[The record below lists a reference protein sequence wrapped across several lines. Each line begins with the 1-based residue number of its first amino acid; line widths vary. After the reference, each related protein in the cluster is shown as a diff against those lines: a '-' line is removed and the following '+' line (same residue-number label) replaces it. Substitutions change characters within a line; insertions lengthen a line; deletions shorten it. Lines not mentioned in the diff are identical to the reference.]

1 MSRPILPPMRLALS
15 LLAAALVG
23 GGCSLGDCSAETSRA
38 TTTGGL
44 LLADGAGVGDTL
56 TVAFVDALDPQLT
69 VSTAAGVGVEPGVTP
84 DGAVE
89 VLYDAVTTGFAGD
102 LAPLPLVAN
111 ALGDTVYV
119 YVDGTVD
126 PTVFA
131 PACSLPPQSYEIEVR
146 NVLVPE
152 GTVAARVALVALGDV
167 PVAAAEALRQSAE
180 ARRVARPTHI

>member
-1 MSRPILPPMRLALS
+1 MRLAS
-15 LLAAALVG
+15 LFLVAALAV
-23 GGCSLGDCSAETSRA
+23 GGCSLGDCSAEQSRS

-44 LLADGAGVGDTL
+44 LLADGSGVGDTL
-56 TVAFVDALDPQLT
+56 TVAFVNAVDPGIA
-69 VSTAAGVGVEPGVTP
+69 VSTAAGVGVDPGVTP

-89 VLYDAVTTGFAGD
+89 VLYDAVAVGFAGD

-119 YVDGTVD
+119 YVDGTID
-126 PTVFA
+126 PGVFA
-131 PACSLPPQSYEIEVR
+131 PACSLPPASYDIEVR

-152 GTVAARVALVALGDV
+152 GTVAARVALVGLDDV
-167 PVAAAEALRQSAE
+167 PAVAAEALRQSAE

>member
-1 MSRPILPPMRLALS
+1 MSRPILPFMRLV
-15 LLAAALVG
+15 LLLLVAALAT
-23 GGCSLGDCSAETSRA
+23 GGCSLGDCSAETSRS

-44 LLADGAGVGDTL
+44 LLADGSGVGDTL
-56 TVAFVDALDPQLT
+56 TVAFVDALDPQIT
-69 VSTAAGVGVEPGVTP
+69 VTTAAGVGVDPGVTP

-89 VLYDAVTTGFAGD
+89 ILFDAVTTGFAGD

-131 PACSLPPQSYEIEVR
+131 PACSLPPQAYEVEVR
-146 NVLVPE
+146 NVLVPA
-152 GTVAARVALVALGDV
+152 GTVAVRVALVALGDV
-167 PVAAAEALRQSAE
+167 PAAAAEALRQSDE